1 MAVLTPT
8 QVELL
13 TAERTRKALGQ
24 SVAEEVSTAVEGGA
38 LDEAGTVTVDLTP
51 WRDAISA
58 ALREIGPDSEDATEM
73 EAVDNLVK
81 QLSG

>member
-1 MAVLTPT
+1 MATLTPT

-13 TAERTRKALGQ
+13 TGERTRKALGEPLD
-24 SVAEEVSTAVEGGA
+24 EEIATAVEGGA
-38 LDEAGTVTVDLTP
+38 LDDDGTVTVDLTP

-58 ALREIGPDSEDATEM
+58 ALREVGPDSVDSTEM

-81 QLSG
+81 QLSS